1 MNYAVIATLTDST
14 TTAYTYSEIGNTLNF
29 LILPDNV
36 ESAKIGSGITS
47 IVVDLMQGTES
58 MKPSFTG
65 FTYEDGLDIRFDL
78 RVFYYT
84 PSINREIR
92 IDEPRIKK
100 VFTGDSSSGYRFP
113 PVKDL
118 YIGEYACDV
127 DIIAMNSTATTGAYV
142 SLTGVTVEGDGN
154 CDVYIAT
161 GLGGGTYNAPLS
173 AVTMGNGV
181 ARLEIG
187 GAISSVQDLNLSSSV
202 KDLETR
208 LNNLPDISA
217 PGLEKFDWTVYD
229 GAEAPSNYPNN
240 ARIIYGGY
248 SSSLGSDRYGS
259 VSYPNKCIFV
269 NELRSATKLNGHL
282 SSITFPSSI
291 RSLAGEKRLTY
302 SDVSRIHVGDKCTN
316 VHEYYFG
323 GGTLP
328 SEVYFSCEKAE
339 DEYKK
344 NSYCGKQGFGSSSGG
359 VISNYTVKGYTTAY
373 IYAGTGYIRNGNIEG
388 NGSTSAYTMQV
399 GIYKTE
405 GSEDWSRGQ
414 LNVGDGVVFLRCL
427 MPQRL
432 SAPVPYTRI
441 GKDITRI
448 ETNAINFSDCIIYAE
463 TPPLVFS
470 YTPNGVGGGTI
481 GSRIYPNK
489 CKVPSQSVSLYEA
502 AGWTNVIGI

>member
-1 MNYAVIATLTDST
+1 MNYAVIATLADST

-36 ESAKIGSGITS
+36 ESVKIGSGITS
-47 IVVDLMQGTES
+47 IVVDLIHGTES

-84 PSINREIR
+84 PSINREIE

-100 VFTGDSSSGYRFP
+100 VFTGDGGGYRFP
-113 PVKDL
+113 PVRDL

-127 DIIAMNSTATTGAYV
+127 DIIPMNSTATTGAYV

-154 CDVYIAT
+154 CDVYIAA
-161 GLGGGTYNAPLS
+161 GVAGGTYRPPLS

-181 ARLEIG
+181 VRLEIG
-187 GAISSVQDLNLSSSV
+187 GAISSVQDLDLSSSV

-208 LNNLPDISA
+208 LDNLPDISA

-229 GAEAPSNYPNN
+229 GADAPSNYPNN
-240 ARIIYGGY
+240 TRIIHGG
-248 SSSLGSDRYGS
+248 SSGSGGGHRHGS

-269 NELRSATKLNGHL
+269 NELRSATKRNGHL

-291 RSLAGEKRLTY
+291 RSLAGEERLTY
-302 SDVSRIHVGDKCTN
+302 SDVGRIHVGDKCTN
-316 VHEYYFG
+316 VHQYYFDY
-323 GGTLP
+323 GTLP
-328 SEVYFSCEKAE
+328 GEVYFSCEKAE

-344 NSYCGKQGFGSSSGG
+344 NSYCGKQNFGNDSGG

-373 IYAGTGYIRNGNIEG
+373 IYGSNSGFIRNGSIDG
-388 NGSTSAYTMQV
+388 NGSTSAYTWLV
-399 GIYKTE
+399 GAYKTE

-427 MPQRL
+427 KSQHS
-432 SAPVPYTRI
+432 SAPAPYTRI

-448 ETNAINFSDCIIYAE
+448 ETNFINFSDCIIYAE

-470 YTPNGVGGGTI
+470 YTPDDAGGGTI
-481 GSRIYPNK
+481 GSRIYPDK